1 MEPKNFLIIIPDEHD
16 PWLPINTGIKFDAA
30 KADAGHLLG
39 AGVAGGGFYVARGF
53 VRGGHM
59 PSVLGHVYFPSY
71 STFATASR

>member
-39 AGVAGGGFYVARGF
+39 ADVAGDGFNVARRF
-53 VRGGHM
+53 VWGGHTLSIM
-59 PSVLGHVYFPSY
+59 GHV
-71 STFATASR
+71 